1 MDESP
6 PNFSNGVNGAHS
18 TNGVNGAPRS
28 DEMDLL
34 SLTTAVVQHRRMI
47 VRNVLAAF
55 FAFIVISLIWPRSYV
70 ATTSILPPDSAEPD
84 GLSLLLNHTPFA
96 GLALPRARTSSELFA
111 EILASRSVQEGVLR
125 HSLKF
130 DGHETNLLEYWEETQ
145 ISKALKQLS
154 GSTTIA
160 TTEQGIITIDVEM
173 NHPEL
178 AAQVANAFVAELD
191 RVNKEKSISRAK
203 NSRVYIEQQLQLTQ
217 EKLNTAADCLRVFQ
231 EHHHAVAL
239 PEQMRAAI
247 DGVAEVKGTLIAKQV
262 QLEVMQQ
269 SMRASNPAIV
279 QLQAEIRELQKQ
291 YDHMQY
297 GSKGESDKDYF
308 PAFADVPQISQKL
321 ATLVREVKV
330 QETIWELLNQQF
342 YQAKIQEARD
352 TPTVQVL
359 DPAVPPERHSKPKRT
374 LMVLIGTSVVF
385 IFSFLAAVIMFYAK
399 QSRRDTAE
407 WEKWRGLVG
416 AINNDVQ
423 QFRRRFARKKENA

>member
-1 MDESP
+1 MDEP
-6 PNFSNGVNGAHS
+6 RPNYTNGINGEHS
-18 TNGVNGAPRS
+18 TNGVNGTPRS
-28 DEMDLL
+28 DDMDLL

-55 FAFIVISLIWPRSYV
+55 VAFIIISFLWPRSYV

-84 GLSLLLNHTPFA
+84 GLSLLLNNTPFA
-96 GLALPRARTSSELFA
+96 GLTLPRARTSSELFA

-125 HSLKF
+125 HHLEF
-130 DGHETNLLEYWEETQ
+130 DGKQTDLLKYWEEEQ
-145 ISKALKQLS
+145 ISKALKELS
-154 GSTTIA
+154 SLTTIA

-173 NHPEL
+173 DHPEL

-191 RVNKEKSISRAK
+191 RINKEKSISRAK

-217 EKLNTAADCLRVFQ
+217 AKLNTAADSLRLFQ
-231 EHHHAVAL
+231 ERHHAVAL

-269 SMRASNPAIV
+269 SMRASNPAIM
-279 QLQAEIRELQKQ
+279 QMQAEIRELQRQ
-291 YDHMQY
+291 YDNMQY
-297 GSKGESDKDYF
+297 GSKGKKDDDYF
-308 PAFADVPQISQKL
+308 PAFAEVPQISQKL

-359 DPAVPPERHSKPKRT
+359 DQAVPPERHTKPKRM
-374 LMVLIGTSVVF
+374 LMVLIGTTVVF

-416 AINNDVQ
+416 AINHDVQ
-423 QFRRRFARKKENA
+423 QLRQRFARKKENV